1 MTESS
6 TASPEQQGLFPGS
19 EVERVAPAQHLVDA
33 SPTSPPPTTCDVD
46 DERAARTRNSMMWA
60 AYGDALGFVS
70 ELVDQKGLER
80 RTQGAPLDHL
90 MDWRRRV
97 GGRGASMCSFPPD
110 AGPMTPSFGWLS
122 ADL

>member
-33 SPTSPPPTTCDVD
+33 SPASPPPTTCDVD

-80 RTQGAPLDHL
+80 RTQGAPLGPPDGL
-90 MDWRRRV
+90 ETARRRQ
-97 GGRGASMCSFPPD
+97 GGRQCA
-110 AGPMTPSFGWLS
+110 PSRRMLVR
-122 ADL
+122 